1 LTHALSAYALS
12 RYRVGECMAD
22 QIMLGKTARVTGTI
36 RPDMVGEVMVSVRGG
51 AEAFHA
57 YAAEDGVT
65 IAIGSRVLIV
75 EYHPPRTVIVTR
87 L

>member
-1 LTHALSAYALS
+1 
-12 RYRVGECMAD
+12 MAD

-36 RPDMVGEVMVSVRGG
+36 MPGVVGEVMVSVRGG

-65 IAIGSRVLIV
+65 IAVGARVLVV
-75 EYHPPRTVIVTR
+75 EYHPPRTVFVTR